1 MFWPLGSHD
10 KALGLS
16 SKPKTQKHFAGGFKQ
31 RAKCAVPWT
40 CSQGGTQSSA
50 SREERGRS
58 RSGFQFLFYCAEA
71 PSGRLNL
78 CHPHSTAASPGT
90 ESEASSCCNTTS
102 PCCSSQRVGGAG
114 ACRVCLRYG
123 FFGVSARA
131 EKRPGLVATRRRL
144 SCRHLP
150 DVGGTVPVLMSPP
163 HGDTRP
169 QTLQQAVGGVILFPS
184 P

>member
-40 CSQGGTQSSA
+40 CSQGGTQRSA

-90 ESEASSCCNTTS
+90 ESEAASCCNTTS
-102 PCCSSQRVGGAG
+102 PCCSSQRVGGAECVCDMAFFPSRPVLRNVQVSSPREGDCPVAICPTWG
-114 ACRVCLRYG
+114 APSLFSCLHRM
-123 FFGVSARA
+123 AT
-131 EKRPGLVATRRRL
+131 PGRRL
-144 SCRHLP
+144 CNKRSE
-150 DVGGTVPVLMSPP
+150 V
-163 HGDTRP
+163 
-169 QTLQQAVGGVILFPS
+169 
-184 P
+184 

>member
-16 SKPKTQKHFAGGFKQ
+16 GKPKTQKHFAGGFKQ

-40 CSQGGTQSSA
+40 CSQGGTQRSA

-58 RSGFQFLFYCAEA
+58 RSGFQFLFYCAET

-90 ESEASSCCNTTS
+90 ESEAASCCNTTS

-123 FFGVSARA
+123 FFPSRPVLRNVRVSSPREGDCPVAVCPTWGAPSPFSCLHRMA
-131 EKRPGLVATRRRL
+131 TPGRRL
-144 SCRHLP
+144 CNKRSE
-150 DVGGTVPVLMSPP
+150 V
-163 HGDTRP
+163 
-169 QTLQQAVGGVILFPS
+169 
-184 P
+184 